1 MPTDTA
7 KIERWYD
14 AKAEWEWNRTHQCR
28 VEFAVTLRVVREHFP
43 APPAAVLDVGGGPG
57 RYAIALAEPG
67 YRVTLLDLSA
77 GCLDLARQQAA
88 ERRVPLAACVH
99 GNALDLAAFADAS
112 FAAVLSLGPFYH
124 LLTAAERQ
132 RALAE
137 ARRVLAPGGVLVA
150 AFLCRF
156 AAVRFWGHVRPEAT
170 ARELQREF
178 AILATG
184 VMSMGGADPEAGG
197 WVDA

>member
-1 MPTDTA
+1 M
-7 KIERWYD
+7 
-14 AKAEWEWNRTHQCR
+14 
-28 VEFAVTLRVVREHFP
+28 
-43 APPAAVLDVGGGPG
+43 
-57 RYAIALAEPG
+57 
-67 YRVTLLDLSA
+67 
-77 GCLDLARQQAA
+77 
-88 ERRVPLAACVH
+88 
-99 GNALDLAAFADAS
+99 
-112 FAAVLSLGPFYH
+112 
-124 LLTAAERQ
+124 
-132 RALAE
+132 
-137 ARRVLAPGGVLVA
+137 LVA